1 MVSSGKLFG
10 NFSCTMKTITPVFI
24 GNGRKYFSNEF
35 VTGKAK
41 LKGEDI
47 NIIKRIDVIEYYKD
61 LTDDKKDKFIEN
73 LSNQN
78 FKLEQYD
85 SKVKN
90 KYRRYNAVCKF
101 QLTDKKG
108 YKNIPS
114 EIAEGIKTNDKFF
127 IPGSS
132 LKGAIRTS
140 LLYNLINADDI
151 PEDIVQK
158 RSGKYRIKRG
168 ACDNFINKIFSAPKG
183 NSAQNS
189 IMRFLQI
196 SDSTV
201 AKFPHVYDL
210 KTIKAKPTGTFEDHG
225 RNGRVIKTYVETI
238 GRKTSLKFSLN
249 NTVNDDVLNRIGIED
264 KKYLISLKN
273 IKESIY
279 NFSNDIIDHEIE
291 FYEEY
296 DRPSIKKTYEKL
308 SKWNKLDKPLIKLGS
323 GSGLLATSI
332 ALKIKNEDIQ
342 RFEEIRQSFRRS
354 YEYEFPKSRKITST
368 DLPLGWVQLSFAEPK

>member
-1 MVSSGKLFG
+1 MVSSGELFG
-10 NFSCTMKTITPVFI
+10 NFNCTMKTITPVFI
-24 GNGRKYFSNEF
+24 GNGRSYFSNEF

-41 LKGEDI
+41 YKGKVED
-47 NIIKRIDVIEYYKD
+47 IIKRIDVIEYYKD
-61 LTDDKKDKFIEN
+61 LTDDKKDQFIEN

-90 KYRRYNAVCKF
+90 KYRRYNALCKF
-101 QLTDKKG
+101 QLTDKNG

-132 LKGAIRTS
+132 LKGAIRTG

-151 PEDIVQK
+151 PRNIIK
-158 RSGKYRIKRG
+158 NNKGKYYIDKKREYK
-168 ACDNFINKIFSAPKG
+168 NFINKIFSAPKG
-183 NSAQNS
+183 NSAQKS

-196 SDSTV
+196 SDSSV
-201 AKFPHVYDL
+201 VNFSHIYDL

-225 RNGRVIKTYVETI
+225 RSGRVIKTYAETI
-238 GRKTSLKFSLN
+238 GKGTSLKFSLN
-249 NTVNDDVLNRIGIED
+249 NSLNDDVLNRIGIQD

-273 IKESIY
+273 IKESLY

-291 FYEEY
+291 FYDKY
-296 DRPSIKKTYEKL
+296 NKPNIKGLYEKL
-308 SKWNKLDKPLIKLGS
+308 SKMNKLDEPLIKIGS
-323 GSGLLATSI
+323 GSGLMATSI
-332 ALKIKNEDIQ
+332 GLKIKNEDSR
-342 RFEEIRQSFRRS
+342 RFENIRQSFRRS
-354 YEYEFPKSRKITST
+354 YDYEFPKSRKITST
-368 DLPLGWVQLSFAEPK
+368 NLPLGWVRLSFEAS

>member
-1 MVSSGKLFG
+1 M
-10 NFSCTMKTITPVFI
+10 
-24 GNGRKYFSNEF
+24 
-35 VTGKAK
+35 
-41 LKGEDI
+41 
-47 NIIKRIDVIEYYKD
+47 
-61 LTDDKKDKFIEN
+61 
-73 LSNQN
+73 
-78 FKLEQYD
+78 
-85 SKVKN
+85 
-90 KYRRYNAVCKF
+90 
-101 QLTDKKG
+101 
-108 YKNIPS
+108 
-114 EIAEGIKTNDKFF
+114 KTNDKFF